1 MKLLFKKKNS
11 NQLSRFFT
19 LRIQKVTVSPSR
31 KEEKKIK
38 KERFYWRSIR
48 R

>member
-1 MKLLFKKKNS
+1 MKLLFKKKKS